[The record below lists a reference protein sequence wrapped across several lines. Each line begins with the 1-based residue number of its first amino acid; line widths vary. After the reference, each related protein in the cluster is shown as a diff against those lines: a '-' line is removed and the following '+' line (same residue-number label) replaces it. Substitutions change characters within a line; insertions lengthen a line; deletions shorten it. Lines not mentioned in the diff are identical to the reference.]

1 MESKRFKDYFKI
13 LGISRNATDKEIKS
27 AFRKLARK
35 FHPDLNPLD
44 EKAES
49 EFKEI
54 NEAYEILSDQ
64 DKKKSYEQYLSF
76 WLKNTDR
83 KSRDF
88 YREKNDKGFDEYLNF
103 DDFLFDLIGRFSD
116 AGQEIYSNLS
126 SGKKAQTLNLDAEF
140 NLQVTFL
147 EAFNGTK
154 KNLLV
159 NDEPIEVQI
168 PKGIQTGAKICIKNK
183 GNVQTG
189 TGKRGDLLIEVSV
202 KSHPIW
208 KVKGLDVFAD
218 LPVSLDEFAL
228 GAKISVALPQGYKS
242 LLIPS
247 GSSPEQKL
255 KLEGQGLQSLDL
267 DTQGDVFFTLKL
279 KLPEEWSDEELRIL
293 EKLRSVRLDDPR
305 SSWFDQA
312 CTDRK

>member
-1 MESKRFKDYFKI
+1 MGLNGFKDYFKI

-35 FHPDLNPLD
+35 FHPDLHPND
-44 EKAES
+44 KKAES

-64 DKKKSYEQYLSF
+64 EKKKSYEEYLSYWF
-76 WLKNTDR
+76 TNSVG

-88 YREKNDKGFDEYLNF
+88 HRKNKEKGFDDYLTF
-103 DDFLFDLIGRFSD
+103 DDFFSDLIGRFSEV
-116 AGQEIYSNLS
+116 GQEIYSNISLE
-126 SGKKAQTLNLDAEF
+126 KKSQSLNLDAEF
-140 NLQVTFL
+140 DLQITFF

-159 NDEPIEVQI
+159 NDERIEVEI
-168 PKGIQTGAKICIKNK
+168 PKGIQTGSKICIKNK
-183 GNVQTG
+183 GNIQTG
-189 TGKRGDLLIEVSV
+189 KGKRGDLLIVVSV

-208 KVKGLDVFAD
+208 KVKGLDVYAD
-218 LPVSLDEFAL
+218 LPISLDELAL
-228 GAKISVALPQGYKS
+228 GVQISVATPQGDKY

-247 GSSPEQKL
+247 GSLPEQTL
-255 KLEGQGLQSLDL
+255 KLEGQGFQNIDA
-267 DTQGDVFFTLKL
+267 QGDLFFILKL
-279 KLPEEWSDEELRIL
+279 KLPEKWSDKELILL
-293 EKLRSVRLDDPR
+293 EKLRSVRRYDPR

-312 CTDRK
+312 CT